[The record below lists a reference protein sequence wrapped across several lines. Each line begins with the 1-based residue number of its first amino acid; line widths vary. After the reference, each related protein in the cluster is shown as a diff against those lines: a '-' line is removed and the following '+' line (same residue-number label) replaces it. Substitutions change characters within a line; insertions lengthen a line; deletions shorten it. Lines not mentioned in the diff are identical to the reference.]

1 MIKNYHDTWLIIHI
15 NFFIKT
21 SKASEAEKY
30 CNVCNELLIQ
40 GTTVSSNTQHKTI
53 INNGE
58 SDASIRKTKSRKAP
72 QNMPAIP
79 DIINEC

>member
-1 MIKNYHDTWLIIHI
+1 MIKNYHDTGLIIHD
-15 NFFIKT
+15 NLFLKT

-30 CNVCNELLIQ
+30 LLFVMNYSYTGPGHGEQ
-40 GTTVSSNTQHKTI
+40 QHPTI
-53 INNGE
+53 INKGK

-79 DIINEC
+79 DNINEC